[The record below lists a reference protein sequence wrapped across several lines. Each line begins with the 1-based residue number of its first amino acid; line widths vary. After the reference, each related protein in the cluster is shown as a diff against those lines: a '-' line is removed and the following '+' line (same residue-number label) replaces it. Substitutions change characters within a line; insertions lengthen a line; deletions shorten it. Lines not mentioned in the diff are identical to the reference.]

1 MQVSYAPDAGARWE
15 LPDDLRLRLLAILSA
30 DPTRRPRIS
39 YEEFLDWADEDTHA
53 EWVDGRVVMTSPANL
68 KHQRIVLFLSSVF
81 DAFVSMHKLGRVVI
95 APFQMRLPTS
105 GREPDVLFV
114 ATAHLDRLRATYL
127 DGPADLVVEVISPD
141 SRARDRGDKFYEYQE
156 GGVPEYWL
164 LDPDG
169 QRAEFYQLDATGQY
183 AMVPPDDTGVYHSRA
198 LPGFWLREAWLW
210 EDPMPSTN
218 RVMLAIEG
226 DAYLDHLHTERME
239 AGSTT

>member
-1 MQVSYAPDAGARWE
+1 MQVSDTPDTGARWE

-30 DPTRRPRIS
+30 DPAHRPTMS
-39 YEEFLDWADEDTHA
+39 YEEFLDWAGEDTHA

-68 KHQRIVLFLSSVF
+68 KHQALAS
-81 DAFVSMHKLGRVVI
+81 FVWSILHTYAQVHGLGTAVI
-95 APFQMRLPTS
+95 APFQMKLPNS

-114 ATAHLDRLRATYL
+114 ATTHLDRLRATYL

-169 QRAEFYQLDATGQY
+169 QRAEFYQRNATGQY
-183 AMVPPDDTGVYHSRA
+183 AMVPPDATGVYHSCA
-198 LPGFWLREAWLW
+198 LPGFWLRAAWLW

-218 RVMLAIEG
+218 RAMLAIDGE
-226 DAYLDHLHTERME
+226 AYLGHLRAERDDPG
-239 AGSTT
+239 A